1 MPEVETTIKFSYQ
14 DYQNLPESET
24 KRYELLEGELV
35 MVPAPTWFHQSL
47 SRVLFKLLD
56 RFVDQH
62 KLGEVRY
69 APLDVVLSE
78 HDVVQPDLIYLSQE
92 HLSLVREGAVQGAP
106 DLVVEV
112 LSPAT
117 AGRDR
122 TVKRTLYARSG
133 VSEYWLVYP
142 ERQAIEVLTLSAEGY
157 QLAGCYEHDQTLR
170 SPLLS
175 GLAIP
180 LSRVF

>member
-92 HLSLVREGAVQGAP
+92 HLSLVREGAVQGVIAP
-106 DLVVEV
+106 A
-112 LSPAT
+112 LSQS
-117 AGRDR
+117 
-122 TVKRTLYARSG
+122 TV
-133 VSEYWLVYP
+133 
-142 ERQAIEVLTLSAEGY
+142 
-157 QLAGCYEHDQTLR
+157 
-170 SPLLS
+170 
-175 GLAIP
+175 IP
-180 LSRVF
+180 